1 MSFRRV
7 YLYITIHI
15 SKAMTVISKDNPLR
29 GHVHKKNIE
38 GNDAT
43 GKHSTRNPLI
53 QTKQPEVY
61 DNVST
66 LSGRVGNVYRCC
78 GNSANFIPNHVS
90 FSSLFSSIHYTHTNE
105 GGIQQRTADS
115 EYDRR
120 RFLREYNATIRMS
133 I

>member
-1 MSFRRV
+1 
-7 YLYITIHI
+7 
-15 SKAMTVISKDNPLR
+15 MTVISKDNPLR

-38 GNDAT
+38 GNDAN
-43 GKHSTRNPLI
+43 R
-53 QTKQPEVY
+53 QTLNSESSYPNKAAGG
-61 DNVST
+61 DDVST

-115 EYDRR
+115 EHDRR